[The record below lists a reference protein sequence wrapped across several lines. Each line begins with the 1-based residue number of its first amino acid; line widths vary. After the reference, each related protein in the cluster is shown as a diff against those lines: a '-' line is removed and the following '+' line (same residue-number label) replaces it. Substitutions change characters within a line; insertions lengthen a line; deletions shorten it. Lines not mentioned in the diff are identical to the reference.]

1 MKCINLKVWK
11 RSCRLSADIY
21 VYFKNCK
28 DFGFK
33 DQITR
38 ASLSVASNIAEG
50 IEKDS
55 KKEIKRFLN
64 IAQGSI
70 AEAITQIYI
79 GMEIN
84 YIKKE
89 IGFKWIKEYE
99 EILKMIS
106 SLKKTFTEN

>member
-1 MKCINLKVWK
+1 MYKFKSMEKKL
-11 RSCRLSADIY
+11 RLSADIY
-21 VYFKNCK
+21 IYFKNCK

-38 ASLSVASNIAEG
+38 SSLSVASNIAEG

-70 AEAITQIYI
+70 AEAITQVYI

-84 YIKKE
+84 YIKKG
-89 IGFKWIKEYE
+89 IGFKWIKEYK